1 VKSATNGFLLTLV
14 PLINV
19 VALIPLAARNA
30 KQKPR
35 RLGGERTLIMVKAGN
50 QKFAPGQNNTLIT
63 GVIIGRNTPTMLMPS
78 AEGCGLSAKRPKPPP
93 DRTR

>member
-1 VKSATNGFLLTLV
+1 MKSATNGFLLTLV

-63 GVIIGRNTPTMLMPS
+63 GVIIASYIQLMPPKII
-78 AEGCGLSAKRPKPPP
+78 ADGGLAGKGSKTPP